1 MNRKGITPVI
11 AVVLLLLIT
20 VGAVGA
26 AFGLFQQLQTQAQ
39 GQTERLD
46 QAQRASQTDISF
58 VSTYDATS
66 DSVDDNTNHP
76 RNNTI
81 NFTIRNTGQRA
92 ISLPQDLD
100 LKIKLP
106 QEDEPLPPST
116 FERVYA
122 DEWLDQQGYGDVSV
136 HECFA
141 NTNGTTEQALP
152 QGETFTCGTSVR
164 FPNVGES
171 ITLIADIPFTD
182 QTDFTKTCRPQTSG
196 TTC

>member
-1 MNRKGITPVI
+1 MIRKGITPVI

-39 GQTERLD
+39 GQTEQLD
-46 QAQRASQTDISF
+46 QAQRASQTNINF
-58 VSTYDATS
+58 ISTYDATS
-66 DSVDDNTNHP
+66 DSVGDNTTHP

-92 ISLPQDLD
+92 ISLPEDLD

-106 QEDEPLPPST
+106 QEDEPLPPSS
-116 FERVYA
+116 FERIHG
-122 DEWLDQQGYGDVSV
+122 DEWLDQPAYGDVSV
-136 HECFA
+136 YECFE
-141 NTNGTTEQALP
+141 NTNGTPQQSLP
-152 QGETFTCGTSVR
+152 QDEQFNCGTSVR

-171 ITLIADIPFTD
+171 ITLVVDMPFTD
-182 QTDFTKTCRPQTSG
+182 QIDFTKTCRPQTSG
-196 TTC
+196 ATC